1 MGWNKKRNKKKKNEK
16 GKGDEGNNK
25 MERANKIENFTEKNK
40 IKWKGG
46 EKDNF
51 FFESEKGQPFEYYVL
66 WVVN

>member
-1 MGWNKKRNKKKKNEK
+1 
-16 GKGDEGNNK
+16 
-25 MERANKIENFTEKNK
+25 MERAKKMKHFTQKNK